1 MAKPQ
6 KTGPKAIKAQETA
19 MRALELRKAGATYE
33 TIAQMM
39 GYSSKSTAFNA
50 VNRLMTSTKRE
61 GSREAFEMELRRLDD
76 LLMALWPAARQGELP
91 AIDRTLRIMES
102 RRKLLGLDAPE
113 KVQTQ
118 IQQVIRVSYEEVTYQ
133 PADFEQDVEVPQLTE
148 VNTRNENGIEYDDND
163 EDIDED
169 MDESDDDVG
178 ADTAAI
184 DD

>member
-1 MAKPQ
+1 VAKPQ
-6 KTGPKAIKAQETA
+6 KTGPKAIKAQDTA

-33 TIAQMM
+33 AIAQMM

-102 RRKLLGLDAPE
+102 RRKLLGLDAP
-113 KVQTQ
+113 VQTQTQ
-118 IQQVIRVSYEEVTYQ
+118 IQQIIRVSYEEVTYQ
-133 PADFEQDVEVPQLTE
+133 PVDFEQDVELPQLTE
-148 VNTRNENGIEYDDND
+148 VSTDNENGIEYEETDDAD
-163 EDIDED
+163 TDDT
-169 MDESDDDVG
+169 DDD
-178 ADTAAI
+178 ASI

>member
-19 MRALELRKAGATYE
+19 MKALELRKAGATYE

-113 KVQTQ
+113 RVQTQ
-118 IQQVIRVSYEEVTYQ
+118 VQQIIRVSYEEVTYQ
-133 PADFEQDVEVPQLTE
+133 PTEFEQDVELPQLTE
-148 VNTRNENGIEYDDND
+148 VSSAGENGTEYEVTEDSSDTDDDND
-163 EDIDED
+163 SAIDE
-169 MDESDDDVG
+169 
-178 ADTAAI
+178 
-184 DD
+184 